1 MTSKYRWTAIVLLSD
16 KFQIDMK
23 SITAFFLLIVMC
35 SCLNEEFDQKLDSS
49 SNKIS
54 FTLVNTSS
62 SAPFTKGTRA
72 VDALYQ
78 NEKAINRLEILFYDE
93 TGITCL
99 FHPEASQTKI
109 ENNHVTITIPEQV
122 VEDKLKGQPLM
133 VYVLA
138 NCKLDRKEIEVLP
151 LKDLQQLVVENEP
164 QSLFNQKDAPVDFIM
179 DNEALRT
186 TIQGD
191 QNQNLGNILLKRAAA
206 KIIVDIINAT
216 VPGYTPGKATVLL
229 SNYLDKTT
237 IGRSFQYDPFQFGS
251 GQDYKSGVREL
262 TPKNDGAHSYF
273 MDASNPLYSYSN
285 DWSENM
291 RGETYAT
298 IALEWY
304 QGSSVEPIVYYYRIP
319 FQFAGGE
326 GNVDGNQYKLRRNFI
341 YQFLVNVTQLGGL
354 DPESALELRANFDII
369 DWTTHKLDASLV
381 QFDYM
386 YVYNPVVHLY
396 NQADYKW
403 EYKSSKPISFEIEK
417 VMCNYYERSGAIK
430 EQIYSDG
437 DEQYPKITDLGEV
450 IAGSGKTFF
459 KLESMVPINYVPLY
473 INLKVTNT
481 ANMSEKVVLMIYP
494 PRYVTALHSTNKDT
508 SGKDYL
514 AGAWKSP
521 NEKGSTSGG
530 TNQGYGTNYTL
541 GSSGQTNFNLFT
553 VATTTLTLQ
562 DMNKGYKVGDPT
574 KLIQHPLSNWN
585 KMDYYQTLTSA
596 EANKIISPQ
605 FVVASQRGI
614 TTPQSW
620 SYQQNRCAS
629 YREFPYPSGSWRVPT
644 TAELEIISAMQRD
657 ENSAIK
663 DLFVPSGNSNG
674 WWAAEVTTGSKHN
687 AVNLATGVV
696 TSSDK
701 NQSVRCVHDVWRD
714 KK

>member
-1 MTSKYRWTAIVLLSD
+1 
-16 KFQIDMK
+16 
-23 SITAFFLLIVMC
+23 MC
-35 SCLNEEFDQKLDSS
+35 SCLNEEFDQKMNSS

-93 TGITCL
+93 TGGACL

-122 VEDKLKGQPLM
+122 VEDKLKGQSLM

-138 NCKLDRKEIEVLP
+138 NCKLDREQIQYMSLENLQLQVL
-151 LKDLQQLVVENEP
+151 ENES
-164 QSLFNQKDAPVDFIM
+164 QCLFNQKGAPIDFLM
-179 DNEALRT
+179 DSEVLHA

-206 KIIVDIINAT
+206 KIIVDITNAT

-237 IGRSFQYDPFQFGS
+237 IGRSFQYNPFQSGS
-251 GQDYKSGVREL
+251 EQDYKSGVREL
-262 TPKNDGAHSYF
+262 TPNNDGAHSYF

-285 DWSENM
+285 DWRENM
-291 RGETYAT
+291 SGETYAT

-326 GNVDGNQYKLRRNFI
+326 GNVDGNLYKLRRNFI

-354 DPESALELRANFDII
+354 DPESALELRANFDVI

-386 YVYNPVVHLY
+386 YVYNPVVDLY
-396 NQADYKW
+396 NQAEYKW

-417 VMCNYYERSGAIK
+417 VMCNYYESSGAIK
-430 EQIYSDG
+430 EKIYKVG
-437 DEQYPKITDLGEV
+437 DKQYPKMTDLGEI

-481 ANMSEKVVLMIYP
+481 ANMSEKVVLVIYP
-494 PRYVTALHSTNKDT
+494 PRYVTAQYSTN
-508 SGKDYL
+508 SPYI

-521 NEKGSTSGG
+521 TEKGSTSEGKDD
-530 TNQGYGTNYTL
+530 GYGRNYAN
-541 GSSGQTNFNLFT
+541 GSGSQKNFNLFT
-553 VATTTLTLQ
+553 IATTTLTLE

-614 TTPQSW
+614 TLPRSW
-620 SYQQNRCAS
+620 NSQQDRCAS
-629 YREFPYPSGSWRVPT
+629 YREVPYPSGSWRVPT
-644 TAELEIISAMQRD
+644 TAELEIISVMQGD

-663 DLFVPSGNSNG
+663 NLFVPSGNSNG
-674 WWAAEVTTGSKHN
+674 WWVAEATTGSKHN
-687 AVNLATGVV
+687 AVNLATGGV

-701 NQSVRCVHDVWRD
+701 DQSVRCVHDVWRD